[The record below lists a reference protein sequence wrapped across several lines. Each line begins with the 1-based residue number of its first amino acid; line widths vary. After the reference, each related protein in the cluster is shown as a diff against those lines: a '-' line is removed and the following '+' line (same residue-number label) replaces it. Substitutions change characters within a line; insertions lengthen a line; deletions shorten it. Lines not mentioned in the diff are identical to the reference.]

1 MRLAYVLERYP
12 ELTQTFVEA
21 ELRELAR
28 GGDELEVLALQAGDG
43 AELADTAFEPRYPAR
58 GAARVAAL
66 GRAAAGKPRVA
77 AAFVRGGR
85 ASGAGAAFAT
95 GAIPAACAA
104 SRAGAV
110 AAHWPP
116 DGRRLRG
123 LARVAG
129 WRGAAARADHLHA
142 HFATEAADIAAL
154 LGALTGRPHS
164 FTGHSTDLFAD
175 PAALRRRLAAAAFAV
190 VVCDYD
196 RREVERLAPGVGTL
210 HVVPLGIELGRIR
223 RTTPYDPHGPVVA
236 VGRLVE
242 HKGFADLGAV
252 AAELDREVVI
262 AGEGPQRAELER
274 LAGGAVRFAGA
285 LEPAAA
291 HELIESAAVLVAPS
305 VVARDG
311 SRDGIPMVL
320 KEAQGLEVP
329 VVASDAVGN
338 PEVVGPERGALHRAG
353 DREALAEV
361 LRTLLDR
368 LPHELEAMG
377 RAGRAWAEREA
388 DLGRQTAHLREL
400 FEEGSDPVTRL

>member
-28 GGDELEVLALQAGDG
+28 AGDEVDVLALQPGDG
-43 AELADTAFEPRYPAR
+43 AGLAEPAFEAAYPAR
-58 GAARVAAL
+58 GAARAVALA
-66 GRAAAGKPRVA
+66 RAAAASPRAA
-77 AAFVRGGR
+77 AAFLR
-85 ASGAGAAFAT
+85 GAGPIALD
-95 GAIPAACAA
+95 
-104 SRAGAV
+104 
-110 AAHWPP
+110 WPP

-129 WRGAAARADHLHA
+129 WAGLAGRAGHLHA

-154 LGALTGRPHS
+154 LGALSGRPHS

-196 RREVERLAPGVGTL
+196 RREVERIAPGAGRL
-210 HVVPLGIELGRIR
+210 HVIPLGLDLGRIR
-223 RTTPYDPHGPVVA
+223 RTRPYRADGPVVA

-242 HKGFADLGAV
+242 HKGFADLAAV
-252 AAELDREVVI
+252 AGELGREVVI

-274 LAGGAVRFAGA
+274 LGGGAVSLPGA
-285 LEPAAA
+285 LTPAAA
-291 HELIESAAVLVAPS
+291 RELIEDAALLVAPS
-305 VVARDG
+305 VIARDG

-320 KEAQGLEVP
+320 KEALALATP
-329 VVASDAVGN
+329 IVASDAVGN
-338 PEVVGPERGALHRAG
+338 PEVVDPGHGALHPAG
-353 DREALAEV
+353 DRRALAEAI
-361 LRTLLDR
+361 RALLDR
-368 LPHELEAMG
+368 PPAEREAMG

-388 DLGRQTAHLREL
+388 DLTKQTARLRDL
-400 FEEGSDPVTRL
+400 FTGKRT